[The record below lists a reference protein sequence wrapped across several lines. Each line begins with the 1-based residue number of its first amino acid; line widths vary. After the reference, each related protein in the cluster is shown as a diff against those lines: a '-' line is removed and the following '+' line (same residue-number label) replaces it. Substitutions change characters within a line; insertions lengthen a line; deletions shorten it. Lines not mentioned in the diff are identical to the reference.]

1 MIVGQKMLPLP
12 NSAWS
17 WSSDQSGGA
26 ARRDAT
32 AGPQEPHQQKDS
44 DRPYPLVSSPPL
56 ITRIL
61 PGL

>member
-12 NSAWS
+12 NIVWS
-17 WSSDQSGGA
+17 WSSDQSA
-26 ARRDAT
+26 ERWDAP